1 MVSGVLFAG
10 VSAGLA
16 GFDADFGQLGG
27 QGAVLRS
34 QALQGRAQLDGLGR
48 AFGAIGHAG
57 VASGE
62 QAHAVGQAKL
72 AGVHAVGSGFVCG
85 HEGVVRGCGS
95 GGVSGVVVLVFG
107 GGGASRQGG
116 NGNGSSAADKEA
128 TIHFSF
134 GKKVE
139 KKQPQGLLR
148 EMIACALENVGIRKK
163 VIPNRGG
170 ISAGEYSRFAFSL
183 GKNDLR
189 PRMNRTNAV
198 MCGGC
203 GNQGEG
209 SSSTS
214 NFSVAWGGITPPAPY
229 SP

>member
-1 MVSGVLFAG
+1 MLFSGSDFFAFLDAGQARFVAGFAFGVVGGVRFAG
-10 VSAGLA
+10 IGAGFA
-16 GFDADFGQLGG
+16 GFDADLGQLGG

-34 QALQGRAQLDGLGR
+34 QALQGRAQLDGLAC

-128 TIHFSF
+128 TIHYFF
-134 GKKVE
+134 
-139 KKQPQGLLR
+139 
-148 EMIACALENVGIRKK
+148 RKK
-163 VIPNRGG
+163 
-170 ISAGEYSRFAFSL
+170 S
-183 GKNDLR
+183 
-189 PRMNRTNAV
+189 
-198 MCGGC
+198 
-203 GNQGEG
+203 
-209 SSSTS
+209 
-214 NFSVAWGGITPPAPY
+214 
-229 SP
+229 